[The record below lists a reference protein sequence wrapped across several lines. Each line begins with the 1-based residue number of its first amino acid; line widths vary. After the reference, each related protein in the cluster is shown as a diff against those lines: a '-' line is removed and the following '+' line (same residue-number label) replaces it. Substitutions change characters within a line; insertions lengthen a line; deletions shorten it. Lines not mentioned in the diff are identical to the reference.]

1 MLVCQTVVNLSIVHA
16 ESTYIV
22 NKKLTDKLKLTVM
35 EVMFGEILCSQRN

>member
-1 MLVCQTVVNLSIVHA
+1 MLVCQTVVNLSIVH